1 MFFIFARHVICIYNY
16 NILYITYILMHTN
29 VYSCIDM
36 DVCRIRIYTLLVLE
50 LSHFQLVQSS
60 LLALGTLG
68 TKMLIGKLL
77 RVKDDVCRQR
87 FPHFT
92 LLP

>member
-16 NILYITYILMHTN
+16 NILYITYIDAYKC
-29 VYSCIDM
+29 YSCIDM